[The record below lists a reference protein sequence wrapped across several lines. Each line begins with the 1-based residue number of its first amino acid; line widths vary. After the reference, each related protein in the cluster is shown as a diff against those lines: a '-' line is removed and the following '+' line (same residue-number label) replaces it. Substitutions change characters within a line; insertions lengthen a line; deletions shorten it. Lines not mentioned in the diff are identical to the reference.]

1 MSGGKRTGAGR
12 KAVQID
18 LIELE
23 KLCSI
28 HCTDED
34 LAAVFGVSVRTIE
47 KRKKN
52 PEFAAAMNRGKAKGR
67 LSIRRQ
73 QFKLLE
79 KGNPLIAKWLGKV
92 VLGQRDVT
100 PIELSGPNGNQLKIS
115 MEMVNDILDDEN

>member
-1 MSGGKRTGAGR
+1 MSGGKRPGAGR
-12 KAVQID
+12 KPVQID

-47 KRKKN
+47 NRKKKS
-52 PEFAAAMNRGKAKGR
+52 EFAAAMNRGKAKGR
-67 LSIRRQ
+67 LSIRRH
-73 QFKLLE
+73 QFKLME
-79 KGNPLIAKWLGKV
+79 KGDPSMTKWLGKV

-100 PIELSGPNGNQLKIS
+100 PVELSGPNGSPLKIS
-115 MEMVNDILDDEN
+115 MEMVNDIISEEN